1 MEAPA
6 YHPLLLSQL
15 KGILSDSVVLPDQ
28 FAKLLEKVS
37 AQYTQDEESIK
48 DLNAKVILRTDQL
61 IGSTSRAYSFL
72 DTLSMGFIMCDVTA
86 EVVLTNHAARH
97 TLSLKTW
104 DENDSNQEPV
114 IDPGTKWTLST
125 IDSLLRPQ
133 LELKKLIMQCLATN
147 QPIECKEVDYGK
159 LVLHLFITSI
169 VNSDDKDNPQE
180 IGAVILIENITQ
192 QVVLERSK
200 DDFLSIASHELR
212 TPLTAIR
219 GNASMIS
226 KYYGDKLPNKDT
238 VEMIHDIHESSI
250 RLINI
255 VNDFL
260 DASSLEQGKII
271 MNRENFNIDEI
282 ITDVVRELQSLS
294 TAKHLQLIQEQKS
307 ETTPPVAADRMR
319 TKQVIINL
327 VGNALKYTDSG
338 KVTVRTRHDDK
349 FIYLTVADTGN
360 GMSIENQRLLFR
372 KFQQA
377 GDNLLTRDT
386 TKSTGLGLYISKLI
400 VELSGGRLYLE
411 SSEIGKGSAFTFT
424 LPRGLTE
431 SIIESPTT
439 SQAGL

>member
-1 MEAPA
+1 MEPPK
-6 YHPLLLSQL
+6 YHPLLLAQMKEVLGESVKLSEPVGLLLQ
-15 KGILSDSVVLPDQ
+15 KVSDSYRKTETEIEELKARVV
-28 FAKLLEKVS
+28 
-37 AQYTQDEESIK
+37 
-48 DLNAKVILRTDQL
+48 LRTDQL

-72 DTLSMGFIMCDVTA
+72 DTLSMGFIMCDVNA
-86 EVVLTNHAARH
+86 EVVLTNDAARH

-104 DENDSNQEPV
+104 DENDNNQVPA
-114 IDPGTKWTLST
+114 INPDTKWTLST
-125 IDSLLRPQ
+125 IDDLLRPQ
-133 LELKKLIMQCLATN
+133 LELKKLILQCLATN

-169 VNSDDKDNPQE
+169 VNSDNQENPQE

-219 GNASMIS
+219 GNASLIS
-226 KYYGDKLPNKDT
+226 KYYGDKLPNQDT

-271 MNRENFNIDEI
+271 MNRENFKVDDI
-282 ITDVVRELQSLS
+282 IIDVVRELKSLS
-294 TAKHLQLIQEQKS
+294 EAKHLELVRE
-307 ETTPPVAADRMR
+307 ETKPSAPPVAADKMR

-327 VGNALKYTDSG
+327 VGNALKYTDKG
-338 KVTVRTRHDDK
+338 KVTVRTHYDEK
-349 FIYLTVADTGN
+349 YVYVTVVDTGN

-377 GDNLLTRDT
+377 GDNMLTRDT

-424 LPRGLTE
+424 LPRSLPITNDNE
-431 SIIESPTT
+431 SDN
-439 SQAGL
+439 

>member
-1 MEAPA
+1 MEYPA
-6 YHPLLLSQL
+6 YHPMLLSQI
-15 KGILSDSVVLPDQ
+15 KDILGESVVLPDPIT
-28 FAKLLEKVS
+28 KLLEKIS
-37 AQYTQDEESIK
+37 TTYSQDENIIEELK
-48 DLNAKVILRTDQL
+48 AKVVLRTNQL

-104 DENDSNQEPV
+104 GENDSAHEST
-114 IDPGTKWTLST
+114 IDADTKWTLST
-125 IDSLLRPQ
+125 IDMLLRPQ

-147 QPIECKEVDYGK
+147 QPIECKEVEYGK

-169 VNSDDKDNPQE
+169 VNSDDKINPQE
-180 IGAVILIENITQ
+180 IGAVILIENITR

-238 VEMIHDIHESSI
+238 LEMIHDIHESSI

-271 MNRENFNIDEI
+271 MSRENFNIDEI
-282 ITDVVRELQSLS
+282 IADVIRELQSLS
-294 TAKHLQLIQEQKS
+294 AAKDLELVREDKT
-307 ETTPPVAADRMR
+307 ETTPPVAADKMR

-338 KVTVRTRHDDK
+338 KVTVRTRYDEK
-349 FIYLTVADTGN
+349 FVYITVVDTGN

-377 GDNLLTRDT
+377 GDDLLTRDT

-400 VELSGGRLYLE
+400 VELSGGKLYLE
-411 SSEIGKGSAFTFT
+411 SSEIGKGSSFTFSM
-424 LPRGLTE
+424 PRVSLE
-431 SIIESPTT
+431 STVEKSNY
-439 SQAGL
+439 